1 MLQQIKPDLSK
12 IPGGWEPQTDMQFD
26 ALSASAS
33 CRTVKADAYEM
44 LNVLSHSDC
53 QKLID
58 LFEASHIEAPVG
70 VQGRTGAMAT
80 SEVGSKRAT
89 AWSEYLA
96 EQLWKKMQPLLQQQR
111 TWKTCNYL
119 TSTDWWQG
127 NKLRSTWMPVGISP
141 LLRFMR
147 YAKGGQHFA
156 HYDAGFIYPDDNYRT
171 LMSFVV
177 YLTDANPEFGGAT
190 RFILDTQ
197 HDLPVWNRNHEDW
210 VRPVK
215 EEEVIAAVHPKQGN
229 ILLFDHRL
237 CHDVQTYTGDSPRV
251 IIRGDI
257 IFEAI

>member
-12 IPGGWEPQTDMQFD
+12 IPGGWEPQTGMQFD
-26 ALSASAS
+26 GN
-33 CRTVKADAYEM
+33 RFRRWRKIKDGAYEM
-44 LNVLSHSDC
+44 EDVLSHNDC

-96 EQLWKKMQPLLQQQR
+96 EKFWELMKPLMPMQWKA
-111 TWKTCNYL
+111 CNYL

-127 NKLRSTWMPVGISP
+127 NKLRHTWMPMGISP

-171 LMSFVV
+171 LMSIVV
-177 YLTDANPEFGGAT
+177 YLTDAKPEDGGAT

-197 HDLPVWNRNHEDW
+197 HDLPIWDRNHEDW
-210 VRPVK
+210 VRPVR
-215 EEEVIAAVHPKQGN
+215 EEEVIEAVHPKQGN
-229 ILLFDHRL
+229 ILIFDHRL
-237 CHDVQTYTGDSPRV
+237 CHDVQTYTGDTPRI

-257 IFEAI
+257 IFEALKQ